1 MDFFSLAIKLRNL
14 LSLAIDLRNLLSLAI
29 ELRNLLSLAM
39 ELSWEGHDAFAANPR
54 YSSEIISLA

>member
-1 MDFFSLAIKLRNL
+1 MDFFSLAIK
-14 LSLAIDLRNLLSLAI
+14 LRNLLSLAI